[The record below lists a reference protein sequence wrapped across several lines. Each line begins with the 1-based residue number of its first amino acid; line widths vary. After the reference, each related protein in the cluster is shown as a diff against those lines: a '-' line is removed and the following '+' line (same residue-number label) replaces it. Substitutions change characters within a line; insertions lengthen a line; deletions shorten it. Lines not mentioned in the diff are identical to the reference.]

1 VVGST
6 CGRCWISGD
15 RRCEL
20 LSLNNQADGG
30 IKKRGLVNKRK
41 AKGREGRTRTRRRGR
56 MEADK
61 LHFIN
66 SRVLSH
72 FSWHVKVICEC
83 VAACDAVICRE
94 MQDPGDGPPLPR
106 QKRAPA

>member
-1 VVGST
+1 
-6 CGRCWISGD
+6 
-15 RRCEL
+15 
-20 LSLNNQADGG
+20 
-30 IKKRGLVNKRK
+30 
-41 AKGREGRTRTRRRGR
+41 

-106 QKRAPA
+106 QKRAPV